1 MSTEDKVDYQQ
12 EDTVN
17 AIKDA
22 VTGGKLKY
30 DGRDRPPRLRILLRP
45 VRGGSSPSR

>member
-1 MSTEDKVDYQQ
+1 MSTEDRPDYQW

-30 DGRDRPPRLRILLRP
+30 DELRLVVI
-45 VRGGSSPSR
+45 GHHGYEYF